1 MKIGAHHGRGLSET
15 LRLPTMFPQTIR
27 GFLDP
32 LADFDPLV
40 SGSTLIAIDS
50 RRRPDDIGAASFAQ
64 MEIALNLGDWP
75 KTGQSEWLEWRHFT
89 ERGQFDEE
97 LPEIQYRLKGTGFG
111 IC

>member
-15 LRLPTMFPQTIR
+15 LRVPTMFPQSIR

-32 LADFDPLV
+32 WADFAPPV

-50 RRRPDDIGAASFAQ
+50 RRRPDDIGRPVLRPDGNCVESRRSAEGSETFS
-64 MEIALNLGDWP
+64 
-75 KTGQSEWLEWRHFT
+75 TGQSEWLESRHVT

-97 LPEIQYRLKGTGFG
+97 LQEIQ
-111 IC
+111 